1 MFGEGNQNKGSDT
14 TCLFPVSSSWAG
26 QSIPPSFTKKLSK
39 KDKILGSSIH
49 MECKV
54 SGSLPITAK
63 WYKDG
68 KEITDSMKYRSLC
81 HENTVSLDVN
91 SLELVD
97 SANYTCSVTNVAGS
111 DSCSAVLTVK
121 GLEFFLSSFYALTV
135 INLFFYFYK
144 PYLNHIFEVSYHLT
158 MVVYKLHFLI
168 IFS

>member
-1 MFGEGNQNKGSDT
+1 
-14 TCLFPVSSSWAG
+14 
-26 QSIPPSFTKKLSK
+26 
-39 KDKILGSSIH
+39 

-68 KEITDSMKYRSLC
+68 KEITESAKYRSLC

-91 SLELVD
+91 NLELTD

-121 GLEFFLSSFYALTV
+121 GLDFFLSSFYTLTA
-135 INLFFYFYK
+135 INLFFNFCKSYC
-144 PYLNHIFEVSYHLT
+144 NNIFEINRHLT

-168 IFS
+168 VFS